1 MTLTSAPDGDVGRAA
16 DSSPIERARALRP
29 LIEANAERAELHG
42 TMTAE
47 VVDAVAEAGLFWV
60 LVPAEVGGLEAD
72 AVTALEVF
80 EELAYADGSTGWST
94 MANATTS
101 CFAAI
106 YTGDEAAAAMF
117 ADRPAVHAGMLG
129 PMGQASRVDGGYVVS
144 GRYQFGSG
152 SGHANWLG
160 AGVMEMVDGEPAV
173 SELGLPAMR
182 VVFLPRE
189 RAEFLGNWDVMG
201 LAGTG
206 SYDYVVDEVEVPE
219 AFSFLLLEASA
230 KRGGPVFDVGLFALT
245 AVGHAGFALGVGKRA
260 LEEVLAIA
268 RAKQRL
274 GAGPIAEQQLFLHD
288 FAMHDAAMRAARA
301 YTFESFAE
309 AQAVV
314 LDGDLPSIVQQQR
327 MRQATTYATRIAA
340 DAARFAYTWAGSSGL
355 RNPSVVQRCFRDISA
370 GTQHLYVDNNTL
382 TGYTEAMLAEL
393 PPAP

>member
-1 MTLTSAPDGDVGRAA
+1 VTLTTDTMSLLD
-16 DSSPIERARALRP
+16 RARSLTP
-29 LIEANAERAELHG
+29 LIKAEAEHGEQLG
-42 TMTAE
+42 TMAPA
-47 VVDAVAEAGLFWV
+47 VVEAVGDAGLFGI
-60 LVPAEVGGLEAD
+60 LVPTELGGLEAD
-72 AVTALEVF
+72 LVTTLAVF

-106 YTGDEAAAAMF
+106 YTGDDAAATMF
-117 ADRPAVHAGMLG
+117 ADRPAIHAGMLG
-129 PMGQASRVDGGYVVS
+129 PMGEATAVAGGFVAS

-152 SGHANWLG
+152 SGHAQWLG
-160 AGVMEMVDGEPAV
+160 AGVMEMLGGEPAL

-182 VVFLPRE
+182 VVFLPSE

-206 SYDYVVDEVEVPE
+206 SFDYVVDQVEVPE
-219 AFSFLLLEASA
+219 AFSFLLLEAVA
-230 KRGGPVFDVGLFALT
+230 QRGGPIYNVGLFALT
-245 AVGHAGFALGVGKRA
+245 AAGHAGFALGVGKRA

-268 RAKQRL
+268 KAKQRL

-288 FAMHDAAMRAARA
+288 FAMHDAAMRSARG
-301 YTFESFAE
+301 FVLESFAE
-309 AQAVV
+309 AEAVV
-314 LDGDLPSIVQQQR
+314 LDGGLASLEQQQR
-327 MRQATTYATRIAA
+327 MRQSTTYATRIAA

-382 TGYTEAMLAEL
+382 TGYTEAMLAAL
-393 PPAP
+393 PEPT